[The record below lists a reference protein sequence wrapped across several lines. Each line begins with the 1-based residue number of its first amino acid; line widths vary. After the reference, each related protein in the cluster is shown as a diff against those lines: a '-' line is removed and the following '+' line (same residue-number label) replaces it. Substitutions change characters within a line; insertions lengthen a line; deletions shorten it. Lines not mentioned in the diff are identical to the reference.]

1 MELANKKACTGCGA
15 CAYVCPKKCISFKPD
30 GASGISYPA
39 IDDSLCINC
48 GKCRTFCPALNPL
61 EASKPMQAY
70 AAWSSDKEERRTSAS
85 GGIAAEIYK
94 YAIANGWMIVGAA
107 FDEDFKVRLKL
118 ADSVE
123 VIKEFKNSKYVFSS
137 TDNVFQDIDK
147 QLKAGSKIAIIALP
161 CQIAAIKRVF
171 HKYIDRLL
179 LVDLVCH
186 GTTPP
191 CYLKQYIRYME
202 VKYSKNVKTISFRD
216 PEIGTSRFALSLYDA
231 SGKCFYS
238 NSAVRTN
245 DIYQYGYHQMVTY
258 RENCYH
264 CPYANKSRISD
275 ITLSDYKGL
284 GNIVPCSFSEEKVS
298 CVLLNN
304 EKGKRIMEKLMETGR
319 VIAEVR
325 PIEEPIKGDKQL
337 QHPSNKTY
345 ARFLFEKKYAKLG
358 DFVSVMRN
366 VYIRA
371 SLRDKYFALY
381 HLPMRIINK
390 MRRMFHFYA

>member
-171 HKYIDRLL
+171 YKYIDRLL

-186 GTTPP
+186 GTTPSY
-191 CYLKQYIRYME
+191 YLKQYIRYME
-202 VKYSKNVKTISFRD
+202 VKYGKNVGSITFRD
-216 PEIGTSRFALSLYDA
+216 PEIGTQKFALSLYDT
-231 SGKCFYS
+231 SGKRFYS
-238 NSAVRTN
+238 STSY
-245 DIYQYGYHQMVTY
+245 DDPYQFGYHQMVIY

-264 CPYANKSRISD
+264 CHYANGKRLSD
-275 ITLSDYKGL
+275 ITIGDYKGL
-284 GNIVPCSFSEEKVS
+284 GRSVHCSFSEEKVS
-298 CVLLNN
+298 CLLVNTP
-304 EKGKRIMEKLMETGR
+304 KGSDYISSMINKCRI
-319 VIAEVR
+319 VASSR
-325 PIEEPIKGDKQL
+325 PVEEPINGDCQL
-337 QHPSNKTY
+337 RHPSVKSY
-345 ARFLFEKKYAKLG
+345 SRRLFEKKYKG
-358 DFVSVMRN
+358 DFVRTIGDVYTKTRIARHLLRVCKFPISVARQ
-366 VYIRA
+366 IFSR
-371 SLRDKYFALY
+371 L
-381 HLPMRIINK
+381 
-390 MRRMFHFYA
+390 